1 MNKKFLLSMVVNLV
15 LIGGIGGLLFEKQQS
30 NQRLNATILHDT
42 IYRAKHGDDSWN
54 TQRPEGYYLFADE
67 EYITVKTFGQK
78 QLMKASIRSLVMVYV
93 NWNSI
98 KGSFL

>member
-1 MNKKFLLSMVVNLV
+1 MVVNLI
-15 LIGGIGGLLFEKQQS
+15 LISGIGGLLFKQQQS

-42 IYRAKHGDDSWN
+42 TYRTKHGDDSWN